1 MNFITKV
8 GTWFKTHMI
17 VTIIIGVVAVG
28 GVTTALLLVGGNAS
42 KLNPDTNSNV
52 LPDGTYSCELRYNG
66 KSLNADETI
75 KEWLNKIATYESSI
89 NIDNIDISSF
99 RKGLFD
105 EFGSSFIE
113 KENNTLKLNL
123 NNGGKTTEYA
133 IYSFETK
140 TFQLNDKLYDS
151 ESNEALTTMET
162 ILNKSLKVKQTK
174 DSIIY
179 ENFGFLLIYPFIY
192 NNAKNNGISGEVNI
206 DYDKYTN
213 LGDLVCSSNISSSTD
228 NVSQQPTDPNEKY
241 LGKYVGTGSSNA
253 KKSYVELFKNNKAQV
268 NINSCGGWTTYNG
281 TYTITKDENEGDD
294 ILYIKSF
301 SIWNGEELDMP
312 DTLSFVIND
321 NSLWVFQGYIDN
333 NKFDCA
339 VDDNL
344 VKE

>member
-42 KLNPDTNSNV
+42 KLNPDTNSNI

-66 KSLNADETI
+66 KSLDTDQEIKDYFNKLYSKFGDTI
-75 KEWLNKIATYESSI
+75 DVDSRIKDLRTGVE
-89 NIDNIDISSF
+89 SF
-99 RKGLFD
+99 RKYQIVKNGNIVELMAPNKNNNYMALFSYD
-105 EFGSSFIE
+105 I
-113 KENNTLKLNL
+113 T
-123 NNGGKTTEYA
+123 
-133 IYSFETK
+133 
-140 TFQLNDKLYDS
+140 NDKLTPRNTSGVSTDEKLWQLIDNS
-151 ESNEALTTMET
+151 
-162 ILNKSLKVKQTK
+162 IDIKQTGT
-174 DSIIY
+174 DFT
-179 ENFGFLLIYPFIY
+179 FGNYYITITMYLPMIM
-192 NNAKNNGISGEVNI
+192 SGSI
-206 DYDKYTN
+206 DYDIIEKIEKQLSDIGN
-213 LGDLVCSSNISSSTD
+213 LGGDLVCSSNISSSTD
-228 NVSQQPTDPNEKY
+228 NVSQQPKDPNEKY

-312 DTLSFVIND
+312 DALSFVIND